1 MMTIIRKNS
10 SSTLE
15 WFWKKMP
22 SSGFVFFEM
31 SPLSKFKLIK
41 NNEIVLE
48 LFIDTTQKN
57 HLTFNS
63 PDDGNIY
70 IVAIFNDINN
80 IPEGDYSY
88 HLYVSYASSENEP
101 VFDYSGKIKVVDD

>member
-1 MMTIIRKNS
+1 MDTINKNKT
-10 SSTLE
+10 STLK
-15 WFWKKMP
+15 WYWKQMP
-22 SSGFVFFEM
+22 SSGFVFFEI

-63 PDDGNIY
+63 PNNGKIY
-70 IVAIFNDINN
+70 IVAVFNEINDIA
-80 IPEGDYSY
+80 EGEYDY
-88 HLYVSYASSENEP
+88 HLYVSYSSKKNEP
-101 VFDYSGKIKVVDD
+101 IIDFSRKIRVVDD